1 VLRSSHKVLRSFPR
15 LPCTYRPEVSPP
27 PLRDFEI
34 YRRRPL
40 PTLLLSSSP
49 WKPSALPALPPGKAA
64 ANRPFTFLGALGP
77 VHSSVNFP
85 LPEVGDEPE
94 PLMGPVKLGV
104 SVEDAVMLPPPP
116 DDRRV
121 ERVAL
126 RVARD
131 PIL

>member
-1 VLRSSHKVLRSFPR
+1 
-15 LPCTYRPEVSPP
+15 
-27 PLRDFEI
+27 
-34 YRRRPL
+34 
-40 PTLLLSSSP
+40 
-49 WKPSALPALPPGKAA
+49 
-64 ANRPFTFLGALGP
+64 
-77 VHSSVNFP
+77 
-85 LPEVGDEPE
+85 
-94 PLMGPVKLGV
+94 MGPVKLGV

>member
-1 VLRSSHKVLRSFPR
+1 
-15 LPCTYRPEVSPP
+15 
-27 PLRDFEI
+27 
-34 YRRRPL
+34 
-40 PTLLLSSSP
+40 
-49 WKPSALPALPPGKAA
+49 
-64 ANRPFTFLGALGP
+64 

-104 SVEDAVMLPPPP
+104 TVEDAIMLPPPP